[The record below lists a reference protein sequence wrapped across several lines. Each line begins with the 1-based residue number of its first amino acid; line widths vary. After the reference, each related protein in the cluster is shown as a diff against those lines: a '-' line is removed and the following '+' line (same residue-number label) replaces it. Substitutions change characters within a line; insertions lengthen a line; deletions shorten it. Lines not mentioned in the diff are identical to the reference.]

1 MVTSH
6 LNVKRQSD
14 WLKMLHEPISLC
26 QVINA
31 VNIINCVNDP

>member
-1 MVTSH
+1 LGLPIPDLGET
-6 LNVKRQSD
+6 D